1 MKNFGDWLTNR
12 MSPDQNVT
20 ENQPAQIPVQQAE
33 ENPYSYQ
40 NFLSQKEA
48 PPIDPSV
55 EDVIAS
61 EDTEE

>member
-12 MSPDQNVT
+12 TSENQNVG
-20 ENQPAQIPVQQAE
+20 ENQLEQIPVQQVE

-55 EDVIAS
+55 EDIISS
-61 EDTEE
+61 EDDE

>member
-1 MKNFGDWLTNR
+1 MKNFDDWLTTR
-12 MSPDQNVT
+12 MSPGQSVR
-20 ENQPAQIPVQQAE
+20 ENQPSEIPVQQVE